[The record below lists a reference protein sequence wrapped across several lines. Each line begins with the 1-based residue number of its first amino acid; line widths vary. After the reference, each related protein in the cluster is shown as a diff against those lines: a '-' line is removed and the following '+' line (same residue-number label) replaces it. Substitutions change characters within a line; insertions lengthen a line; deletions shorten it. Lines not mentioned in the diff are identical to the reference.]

1 MGYKNNINIRSYA
14 KNKNYLYEEN
24 DKNNSGIGEKNY
36 KSEKSD
42 NKSTNYKCDSSRFV
56 QTTNNKHIA
65 KGVFY
70 TDNKELKIM
79 KNNENDVKRNLVY
92 KNVDYNEKNRNK
104 KIKIDNKIK
113 YNDLIK
119 YKLAMSNSI
128 NKRK

>member
-1 MGYKNNINIRSYA
+1 
-14 KNKNYLYEEN
+14 
-24 DKNNSGIGEKNY
+24 
-36 KSEKSD
+36 
-42 NKSTNYKCDSSRFV
+42 
-56 QTTNNKHIA
+56 
-65 KGVFY
+65 
-70 TDNKELKIM
+70 M

-104 KIKIDNKIK
+104 KVKIDNKIK